1 MSPALIPR
9 VLVVD
14 DVPHVRQLFGRF
26 LTMAGME
33 PSFAADGVEGL
44 AAARA
49 SRPDLVLCDLE
60 MPRMDGIA
68 LCAALRADAAT
79 RRLPIVA
86 VTGSGE
92 QAARAAM
99 AAGCDAV
106 LPKPCSPSPAAGHD
120 SRPARTDGRD
130 ARRRRYDLPVSAR
143 TLTLR

>member
-1 MSPALIPR
+1 MPTAPIPR

-14 DVPHVRQLFGRF
+14 DFPQVRQAFGRF
-26 LTMAGME
+26 LTLAGME

-44 AAARA
+44 MAARA
-49 SRPDLVLCDLE
+49 SRPDLVLCDIE

-79 RRLPIVA
+79 RRLPIIA

-92 QAARAAM
+92 EAARAAM

-106 LPKPCSPSPAAGHD
+106 LPKPCSPALLLATIRD
-120 SRPARTDGRD
+120 LLARTEVTRATAATSGRSVP
-130 ARRRRYDLPVSAR
+130 AP
-143 TLTLR
+143 

>member
-1 MSPALIPR
+1 MCSQ
-9 VLVVD
+9 
-14 DVPHVRQLFGRF
+14 VRQLFGRF

-44 AAARA
+44 MAARA

-79 RRLPIVA
+79 RRVPIVA

-92 QAARAAM
+92 EAARAAM

-106 LPKPCSPSPAAGHD
+106 LPKPCSRALLMATIRD
-120 SRPARTDGRD
+120 LLARTEVTR
-130 ARRRRYDLPVSAR
+130 AAVATTP
-143 TLTLR
+143 LR